1 MSLVI
6 QGNFQKIKDL
16 IDKSSIS
23 LSEKQ
28 KLTSLFIQA
37 NDQEL
42 RLVLNLFTQD
52 SSWISKINDNYKA
65 KSTAVAN
72 DDLELWKKIIENEE
86 SQLQEI

>member
-1 MSLVI
+1 MSLI
-6 QGNFQKIKDL
+6 IKGNFQKIKDL
-16 IDKSSIS
+16 IYNSTIP

-42 RLVLNLFTQD
+42 ELVLNLFTQD
-52 SSWISKINDNYKA
+52 SSWISKINDNYKD

-72 DDLELWKKIIENEE
+72 NNSELWKKIIEDEE
-86 SQLQEI
+86 SQLQKI